1 MRHGDRY
8 MPTRNINL
16 TDRYDEFLAR
26 QIDSGRFKNASEVVR
41 AALYLLERAELEA
54 KAKLEGLRREA
65 KVGGEAYNRGEMTLI
80 EDDAALDRF
89 FNDIAQKTD
98 ET

>member
-1 MRHGDRY
+1 

-16 TDRYDEFLAR
+16 TDRYDAFLTR

-41 AALYLLERAELEA
+41 AALHLLEREEQEV

-65 KVGGEAYNRGEMTLI
+65 KVGEEAYSRGETFLI
-80 EDDAALDRF
+80 EDDAALDQF
-89 FNDIAQKTD
+89 FSDIAREAA

>member
-1 MRHGDRY
+1 MHRGDKH

-16 TDRYDEFLAR
+16 TDRYDAFLTR

-41 AALYLLERAELEA
+41 AALHLLEREEQEV

-65 KVGGEAYNRGEMTLI
+65 KVGEEAYIRGDTSFI

-89 FNDIAQKTD
+89 FSDIAREAA

>member
-1 MRHGDRY
+1 

-16 TDRYDEFLAR
+16 TGRYDAFLTR
-26 QIDSGRFKNASEVVR
+26 QVNSGRFKNASEVVR
-41 AALYLLERAELEA
+41 AALHLLERDELEVE
-54 KAKLEGLRREA
+54 AKLEGLRREA
-65 KVGGEAYNRGEMTLI
+65 KVGEEAYNRGEIFLI

-89 FNDIAQKTD
+89 FNDIEREAG

>member
-1 MRHGDRY
+1 

-16 TDRYDEFLAR
+16 TDRYDIFLAR

-41 AALYLLERAELEA
+41 AALHLLEREEVEA

-65 KVGGEAYNRGEMTLI
+65 KVGEEAYNQGEITLV
-80 EDDAALDRF
+80 EDDATLDRF
-89 FNDIAQKTD
+89 FNDIAQEADKT
-98 ET
+98 